1 MKSQKLRS
9 LLAIAIAG
17 LICTALYAADAK
29 APATAPSTQPAKSV
43 NNTATNKAIEIQAAA
58 AFNRGDYALALPL
71 LEKLQIQLKDDP
83 ARLGQVE
90 EQLRIARKAVEKA
103 ANNAT
108 PTPLPSDQSAR
119 AAPGPRGRGPP
130 PPRPRRRA
138 PPAPP
143 ARPGT
148 PPDPSQPPTSPEQ
161 RKPHPAPKADQIYS
175 TTIKELGNFE
185 YDAAKGG
192 NIPDDVKRL
201 SGHPIRLQGYMIP
214 LDQAENITQFALVPS
229 LFACCFGQPPQIQHT
244 IVVTCPK
251 GKAVSYYPDEI
262 LVEGNLKVEEK
273 KDDGY
278 VVSLFE
284 VDVTSVKPAPK

>member
-1 MKSQKLRS
+1 MKIHKLQS
-9 LLAIAIAG
+9 LLGIAIAG
-17 LICTALYAADAK
+17 LICTPLYAADAK
-29 APATAPSTQPAKSV
+29 APTTAPSTQPAKSV

-58 AFNRGDYALALPL
+58 ACNRGDYAQALPL
-71 LEKLQIQLKDDP
+71 LEKLQVQLKDDP

-90 EQLRIARKAVEKA
+90 EELRIARKAVDKA
-103 ANNAT
+103 ANNTT
-108 PTPLPSDQSAR
+108 PTPVPSDQSAL
-119 AAPGPRGRGPP
+119 
-130 PPRPRRRA
+130 
-138 PPAPP
+138 
-143 ARPGT
+143 T

-161 RKPHPAPKADQIYS
+161 RKPHPAPKAGDIYS